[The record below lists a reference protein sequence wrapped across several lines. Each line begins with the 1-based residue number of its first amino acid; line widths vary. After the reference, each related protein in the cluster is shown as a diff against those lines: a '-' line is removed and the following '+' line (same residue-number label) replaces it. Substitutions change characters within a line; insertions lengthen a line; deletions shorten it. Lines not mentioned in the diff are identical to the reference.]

1 MQQRHVLVVDDD
13 PLILEVL
20 RTVLDLEEFRVTTVE
35 DGGRALD
42 ILRGDPPDVAVIDV
56 MMPGIDGLEVCRR
69 IKADPATA
77 GLPVV
82 LLTARDRAEDRRAG
96 EEAGC
101 DAYLTKPF
109 SPLYLI
115 DVITEVRAG
124 PVPGNG
130 ATPEAGSRG
139 AASEAGS
146 NDATSEAGGP
156 G

>member
-1 MQQRHVLVVDDD
+1 MRKRHVLVVDDD

-20 RTVLDLEEFRVTTVE
+20 HTVLDLEEFRVTTAIDGEAGLRSLAE
-35 DGGRALD
+35 DR
-42 ILRGDPPDVAVIDV
+42 PDVIVCDV
-56 MMPGIDGLEVCRR
+56 MMPGLDGLEVCRR

-77 GLPVV
+77 DLPVV

-115 DVITEVRAG
+115 DVISEVRAAR
-124 PVPGNG
+124 PAPG
-130 ATPEAGSRG
+130 G
-139 AASEAGS
+139 AATDPAGQ
-146 NDATSEAGGP
+146 A
-156 G
+156 